1 MPAKYTV
8 TNPQKPR
15 TYKYV
20 LASDLGAWLDG
31 IETYALNRAAG
42 MFPRPAA
49 GAAKK
54 SKSRLKTIGSRVAY
68 FTSALGLAPMDA
80 HSDPEAILDLVQVV
94 RSMPDFPVTVPA
106 AAKRSSASETAG
118 CIYVVGYSNGD
129 TKVGMAAAGRFW
141 GRMSRFNELRR
152 SAERHGLRL
161 TKVYVTSELSLV
173 RKKEAEVLSVLR
185 AFFPKFTGEHFHGVD
200 WEEACDITDRV
211 LEKYLPV
218 EAT

>member
-15 TYKYV
+15 AYKQV
-20 LASDLGAWLDG
+20 LVSDLVVWLDS
-31 IETYALNRAAG
+31 IETYALNRIAG
-42 MFPRPAA
+42 MFPRAAA
-49 GAAKK
+49 GSAD
-54 SKSRLKTIGSRVAY
+54 SKTRIKTIGSRIAH
-68 FTSALGLAPMDA
+68 FTATLGLPPMDA
-80 HSDPEAILDLVQVV
+80 HSDPEALLGLVQLV
-94 RSMPDFPVTVPA
+94 RKAPDFSVAVPVTS
-106 AAKRSSASETAG
+106 KRSSASETSG

-129 TKVGMAAAGRFW
+129 TKVGMTATGRFW

-161 TKVYVTSELSLV
+161 TKVYATPDFTRV
-173 RKKEAEVLSVLR
+173 REKEAEVITVLR
-185 AFFPKFTGEHFHGVD
+185 AFFPKFTGEYFHGAD
-200 WEEACDITDRV
+200 WEEVCDVTDRV